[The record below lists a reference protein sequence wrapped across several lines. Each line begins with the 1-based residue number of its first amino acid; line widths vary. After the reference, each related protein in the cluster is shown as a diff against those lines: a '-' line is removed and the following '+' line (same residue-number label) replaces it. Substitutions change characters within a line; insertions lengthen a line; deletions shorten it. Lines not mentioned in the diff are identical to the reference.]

1 MTRQGRFHRA
11 RAIHPEP
18 SFEEDYLDV
27 DGWPHRWRVETRDLR
42 YGEQLLDIFKPFLF
56 WLLDQRLSHKTLH
69 LHRDH
74 LCDLGGELIRQLNL
88 HPKLRRQPIASVL
101 LESLDEDG
109 GPLIYPRKS
118 EPEQRSFDST
128 CRKLHRFLLDSKRPS

>member
-1 MTRQGRFHRA
+1 MTRQGNCHRTSP
-11 RAIHPEP
+11 IEP
-18 SFEEDYLDV
+18 SFKEDYLDV
-27 DGWPHRWRVETRDLR
+27 DGWPHCWRVEAADLR
-42 YGEQLLDIFKPFLF
+42 RGEQLLDIFKPFLF
-56 WLLDQRLSHKTLH
+56 WLLDQGLSRKTLR

-88 HPKLRRQPIASVL
+88 HPKSRRQPTASVL
-101 LESLDEDG
+101 LESLDDEG

-128 CRKLHRFLLDSKRPS
+128 CKKLHCFLLHSKRPPP

>member
-1 MTRQGRFHRA
+1 VTA
-11 RAIHPEP
+11 SLP

-27 DGWPHRWRVETRDLR
+27 DGWPHSWRVEARDLR
-42 YGEQLLDIFKPFLF
+42 CGEQLLDIFKPFLF
-56 WLLDQRLSHKTLH
+56 WLLEQGLSRKTLR

-74 LCDLGGELIRQLNL
+74 LSALGGEIIRQLNL
-88 HPKLRRQPIASVL
+88 HPNLRKQPIARTL
-101 LESLDEDG
+101 IDSLDDEG

-128 CRKLHRFLLDSKRPS
+128 CRKLHRFLLDSKRPSP